1 MSGKAP
7 KIDTRDAGRIAE
19 QTVELLKHYV
29 PEWKEFNPA
38 TDKPEGVSSALIHIF
53 ARFSEIIIQRLNKAP
68 EKNFMAFLDMLG
80 ASLLPPQPARA
91 PLTFTLSAGSAEEG
105 RAPAGTQVA
114 AAPAEGEKEPVVFET
129 ERELVVT
136 SAQLK
141 SVWVNEPGQDKYA
154 DQSCIVTSKSSTG
167 VSVFKGTENVE
178 HMLYIGHDTL
188 LGYPVIKELKL
199 TISLNEIIE
208 NPDERT
214 VQWEIWDGKKG
225 IKLTPDDGTA
235 NLTTSGEIKFAN
247 LFSQFSQLTVYDKK
261 SRWLRCR
268 LMTSI
273 TPGIDPIKE
282 MVRVGQLPSIDS
294 INVMSE
300 VEREDL
306 ETETAF
312 ANHLQVDLSKEFF
325 PFGEKPKLG
334 DTLYLANSETFS
346 KAGATVILAVNLKQ
360 PGIASDDIKLK
371 WEFGNGKKWTIIG
384 TSTKNGPQTPDGND
398 KFKFS
403 DTTNAFTQSGD
414 DKKVT
419 FTFDPNEMLNQTKV
433 NGVKDYWIRVRI
445 VAGNYGKDAGYST
458 VDTLQFLFN
467 LSPDHQAT
475 LNEGK
480 VSAALDSEFKEKKG
494 VGLFAVVVKTS
505 GKNWLLIDTSNKVY
519 NVKKEGLLI
528 NVYIQSVGYNPTP
541 ATFSPPSISKVT
553 VSYSLTKNGIPDLI
567 ITYNDFFYKNVTS
580 VTSFKPFTP
589 TKDEKSTLYIGFTP
603 PPGKTFPNSKIN
615 LYFGVVPVIFGDS
628 PDNPSSTNSPRLT
641 WEYWKSNNW
650 SKLTIRD
657 ETEAFT
663 RSGLVE
669 FMAPSDFSSHNK
681 FEDKDRHWL
690 RVRLESGEY
699 EFKPKLNRLLL
710 NTTMASQSVTIR
722 DEILGSSDGSESQKF
737 KTRRA
742 PVLSGQKLEVREPEP
757 PSSGEKVV
765 IKKEEG
771 NDAVSTTD
779 KEGSKETWVC
789 WHETPDFYGSC
800 PRDRH
805 YLLNHLTGEILF
817 GDGTNGLIPPVGN
830 GNLRISLYKSGGGV
844 SGNKAEN
851 TIIQLKTTA
860 PYVEKVTNPE
870 AAVGG
875 ADAEVLESLINRA
888 PRTIR
893 HRGRA
898 VTFEDYEDLAML
910 ASPEVA
916 RTKCITI
923 RNLNI
928 DPLYTMPVSP
938 GEVSIIILPRS
949 TGVKPLPSL
958 ELINRVQ
965 EYIEANS
972 LPTVNVSVVGPLY
985 LSVNIT
991 AEIALD
997 SLEGAS
1003 AVEQIV
1009 YRKLT
1014 DFLHPLTGGL
1024 DGVGWAFGREPHK
1037 SDLYALIEAVPGVD
1051 HIRTLNVVETEDQPG
1066 VKNTGNY
1073 LVYSGKHEI
1082 SLVFEKM

>member
-7 KIDTRDAGRIAE
+7 KIDTRDAGKIAE
-19 QTVELLKHYV
+19 QAVELLKHYA

-91 PLTFTLSAGSAEEG
+91 PLTFTLSAGSSEEG

-154 DQSCIVTSKSSTG
+154 DQSYIVTSESSTG
-167 VSVFKGTENVE
+167 VCVFKGTENVE

-199 TISLNEIIE
+199 TISLNEIIK

-235 NLTTSGEIKFAN
+235 NLTTGGEITFAN
-247 LFSQFSQLTVYDKK
+247 LSSQFPQLTVYDKK
-261 SRWLRCR
+261 NRWLRCR

-273 TPGIDPIKE
+273 IPGIASLE
-282 MVRVGQLPSIDS
+282 GMVRAGQLPSIDS

-300 VEREDL
+300 VERKDL
-306 ETETAF
+306 EAETAF

-334 DTLYLANSETFS
+334 DTLYLANSEAFS
-346 KAGATVILAVNLKQ
+346 KAGAKVTLAVNLKQ
-360 PGIASDDIKLK
+360 PGMASDDIEVK
-371 WEFGNGKKWTIIG
+371 WEFGNGKKWTELTINDG
-384 TSTKNGPQTPDGND
+384 TENLTKNGDV
-398 KFKFS
+398 K
-403 DTTNAFTQSGD
+403 
-414 DKKVT
+414 
-419 FTFDPNEMLNQTKV
+419 FTFPDEPISQTTV

-467 LSPDHQAT
+467 LSPAYQAT

-480 VSAALDSEFKEKKG
+480 VSDALNKEFKEKKG

-505 GKNWLLIDTSNKVY
+505 GQNWLLIDTNNKVY
-519 NVKKEGLLI
+519 DVKKEGALI
-528 NVYIQSVGYNPTP
+528 NVYIQSVGYDPTP
-541 ATFSPPSISKVT
+541 ATFAPPSISQVV
-553 VSYSLTKNGIPDLI
+553 VSYSLTKNDKPDTI
-567 ITYNDFFYKNVTS
+567 ITYNDFSYEDVTS
-580 VTSFKPFTP
+580 AASFKPFKP
-589 TKDEKSTLYIGFTP
+589 TIDEKPTLYLGFTP
-603 PPGKTFPNSKIN
+603 PSGKTFPNSKIN
-615 LYFGVVPVIFGDS
+615 LYFGVAPVVFGDS
-628 PDNPSSTNSPRLT
+628 PDNPLPATPPRLA
-641 WEYWKSNNW
+641 WACWDGSNW

-699 EFKPKLNRLLL
+699 EFKPKLKRLLL

-779 KEGSKETWVC
+779 KEGSKETWVR

-805 YLLNHLTGEILF
+805 YVLNHLTGEILF
-817 GDGTNGLIPPVGN
+817 GDGINGLIPPVGN

-851 TIIQLKTTA
+851 TIIQLKTTV
-860 PYVEKVTNPE
+860 PYVEKVTNTE
-870 AAVGG
+870 AAAGG
-875 ADAEVLESLINRA
+875 ADAESFESLIDRA

-893 HRGRA
+893 HRSRA
-898 VTFEDYEDLAML
+898 VTLEDYEDMAML
-910 ASPEVA
+910 ASAKVA
-916 RTKCITI
+916 RAKCIPLLKLKDTP
-923 RNLNI
+923 LNEKQ
-928 DPLYTMPVSP
+928 SP
-938 GEVSIIILPRS
+938 GEVSVIIVPRS
-949 TGVKPLPSL
+949 IDDKPLPSL

-965 EYIEANS
+965 DYLQANG

-985 LSVNIT
+985 VSVEV
-991 AEIALD
+991 AVEIVLA
-997 SLEGAS
+997 SMEGARQVGQ
-1003 AVEQIV
+1003 AVYQ
-1009 YRKLT
+1009 KLA
-1014 DFLHPLTGGL
+1014 DFIHPLTGGS
-1024 DGVGWAFGREPHK
+1024 GGNGWAFGRKPHK
-1037 SDLYALIEAVPGVD
+1037 SDFYALIEAVQGVD
-1051 HIRTLNVVETEDQPG
+1051 HIRSLTVAETEDQAG
-1066 VKNTGNY
+1066 VKDTGRF
-1073 LVYSGKHEI
+1073 LVYSGEHTVTL
-1082 SLVFEKM
+1082 SF

>member
-7 KIDTRDAGRIAE
+7 KIDSRDAGRIAE

-38 TDKPEGVSSALIHIF
+38 TNKPEGVSSALIHIF

-80 ASLLPPQPARA
+80 ASLLSPQPARA

-154 DQSCIVTSKSSTG
+154 DQSCIVTSESSTG

-208 NPDERT
+208 NTDERT

-235 NLTTSGEIKFAN
+235 NLTTSGEITFAN
-247 LFSQFSQLTVYDKK
+247 LSSQFPQLTVYAKK

-273 TPGIDPIKE
+273 IPGIDALE
-282 MVRVGQLPSIDS
+282 GMVRAEQLPSIDS
-294 INVMSE
+294 IKIMAE
-300 VEREDL
+300 VERIDL
-306 ETETAF
+306 IADRAF

-334 DTLYLANSETFS
+334 DTLYIANSEVFS

-360 PGIASDDIKLK
+360 PGKASDDIELK
-371 WEFGNGKKWTIIG
+371 WEFGNGRKWTELTINDG
-384 TSTKNGPQTPDGND
+384 TENLTKNGN
-398 KFKFS
+398 
-403 DTTNAFTQSGD
+403 
-414 DKKVT
+414 VE
-419 FTFDPNEMLNQTKV
+419 FTFPDEPISQTTV
-433 NGVKDYWIRVRI
+433 NGLKDYWIRVRI
-445 VAGNYGKDAGYST
+445 IAGNYGKNSGYSI

-480 VSAALDSEFKEKKG
+480 VSGALNSEFKEKKG
-494 VGLFAVVVKTS
+494 VSLFAVVVKTS
-505 GKNWLLIDTSNKVY
+505 DKNWLLIDINNKVY
-519 NVKKEGLLI
+519 NVKKEGALI

-541 ATFSPPSISKVT
+541 ATFAPPSISKVV
-553 VSYSLTKNGIPDLI
+553 VSYSLTKNDIPDTI
-567 ITYNDFFYKNVTS
+567 ITYNDFSYEDVTS

-589 TKDEKSTLYIGFTP
+589 TSDQKPTLYLGFTP

-615 LYFGVVPVIFGDS
+615 LYFGVAPVIFGDS

-681 FEDKDRHWL
+681 FEDLDWHWL

-699 EFKPKLNRLLL
+699 EFKPKLNLLLL

-722 DEILGSSDGSESQKF
+722 DETLGSSDGSENQKF

-742 PVLSGQKLEVREPEP
+742 PVLSGQKLEVCETEP
-757 PSSGEKVV
+757 PPVSEQLN
-765 IKKEEG
+765 INKEEG
-771 NDAVSTTD
+771 NDAIFTTD
-779 KEGSKETWVC
+779 NKGRKETWVR
-789 WHETPDFYGSC
+789 WHETPDFYGSG

-805 YLLNHLTGEILF
+805 YVLNHLTGEILF
-817 GDGTNGLIPPVGN
+817 GDGINGLIPPVGK
-830 GNLRISLYKSGGGV
+830 GNLRISFYKSGGGV
-844 SGNKAEN
+844 SGNKAED
-851 TIIQLKTTA
+851 TIIQLKTTV
-860 PYVEKVTNPE
+860 PYVEKVTNTE
-870 AAVGG
+870 AAAGG
-875 ADAEVLESLINRA
+875 ADAESFESLIDRA

-898 VTFEDYEDLAML
+898 VTLEDYEDMAML
-910 ASPEVA
+910 ASAKVA
-916 RTKCITI
+916 RAKCI
-923 RNLNI
+923 
-928 DPLYTMPVSP
+928 PLLKLKDTRLDEKPSP
-938 GEVSIIILPRS
+938 GEVSVIIVPRS
-949 TGVKPLPSL
+949 TDDKPLPSL

-965 EYIEANS
+965 DYLQANG

-985 LSVNIT
+985 VSVEV
-991 AEIALD
+991 AVKIALA
-997 SLEGAS
+997 SMEGAS
-1003 AVEQIV
+1003 AVEQAV
-1009 YRKLT
+1009 HQKLA

-1024 DGVGWAFGREPHK
+1024 DGNGWAFGRKPHK
-1037 SDLYALIEAVPGVD
+1037 SDFYALIEAVQGVD
-1051 HIRTLNVVETEDQPG
+1051 HIRSLSVVETEDQAG
-1066 VKNTGNY
+1066 VIDSGRF
-1073 LVYSGKHEI
+1073 LVYSGEHTVT
-1082 SLVFEKM
+1082 LCF

>member
-7 KIDTRDAGRIAE
+7 KIDTRDAGKIAE
-19 QTVELLKHYV
+19 QAVELLKHYA

-91 PLTFTLSAGSAEEG
+91 PLTFTLSAGSAGEG

-141 SVWVNEPGQDKYA
+141 SVWVHEPGQDKYA
-154 DQSCIVTSKSSTG
+154 DQTCIVTSESSTG

-247 LFSQFSQLTVYDKK
+247 LSPQFPQLTVYDKK

-273 TPGIDPIKE
+273 IPGIDAPGGL
-282 MVRVGQLPSIDS
+282 VRAGQLPSIDS
-294 INVMSE
+294 IKIMAE
-300 VEREDL
+300 VERIDL
-306 ETETAF
+306 IADRAF
-312 ANHLQVDLSKEFF
+312 TNHLQVDLSKEFF

-334 DTLYLANSETFS
+334 DTLYIVNSEVFS

-360 PGIASDDIKLK
+360 PGKASDDIELK
-371 WEFGNGKKWTIIG
+371 WEFGNGRKWTELTINDG
-384 TSTKNGPQTPDGND
+384 TKNLTKNGN
-398 KFKFS
+398 
-403 DTTNAFTQSGD
+403 
-414 DKKVT
+414 VE
-419 FTFDPNEMLNQTKV
+419 FTFPDEPISQTTV

-445 VAGNYGKDAGYST
+445 IAGNYGKDAGYDT

-467 LSPDHQAT
+467 LSPAYQAT

-480 VSAALDSEFKEKKG
+480 VSDALNKEFKEKKG

-505 GKNWLLIDTSNKVY
+505 GQNWLLIDTNNKVY
-519 NVKKEGLLI
+519 DVKKEGALI
-528 NVYIQSVGYNPTP
+528 NVYIQSIGYNPTP
-541 ATFSPPSISKVT
+541 ATYAPPSISKVI
-553 VSYSLTKNGIPDLI
+553 VSYSLMKNGIPDTI
-567 ITYNDFFYKNVTS
+567 ITYNDFSYKEVTS
-580 VTSFKPFTP
+580 VSPFNPFTP
-589 TKDEKSTLYIGFTP
+589 TNDEKSTLYLGFTP
-603 PPGKTFPNSKIN
+603 PSGKNFPNSKIN
-615 LYFGVVPVIFGDS
+615 LYFGVAPVIFGDS
-628 PDNPSSTNSPRLT
+628 ADNPSSTNSPRLT
-641 WEYWKSNNW
+641 WEYWNNNGW
-650 SKLTIRD
+650 TKLTIRD

-681 FEDKDRHWL
+681 FEDLDWHWL

-722 DEILGSSDGSESQKF
+722 DETLGSSDGSENQKF

-742 PVLSGQKLEVREPEP
+742 PVLSGQKLEVRETEP
-757 PSSGEKVV
+757 PPVSEQLN
-765 IKKEEG
+765 INKEEG
-771 NDAVSTTD
+771 NDAIFTTD
-779 KEGSKETWVC
+779 NKGRKETWVR
-789 WHETPDFYGSC
+789 WHETPDFYGSG

-805 YLLNHLTGEILF
+805 YVLNHLTGEILF
-817 GDGTNGLIPPVGN
+817 GDGINGLIPPVGK
-830 GNLRISLYKSGGGV
+830 GNLRISFYKSGGGV

-851 TIIQLKTTA
+851 TIVQLKTTV
-860 PYVEKVTNPE
+860 PYVEKVTNTE
-870 AAVGG
+870 AAAGG
-875 ADAEVLESLINRA
+875 ADAESFESLINRA

-898 VTFEDYEDLAML
+898 VTLEDYEDMAML
-910 ASPEVA
+910 ASAKVA
-916 RTKCITI
+916 RAKCI
-923 RNLNI
+923 
-928 DPLYTMPVSP
+928 PLLKLKDTPLDEKPSP
-938 GEVSIIILPRS
+938 GEVSVIIVPRS
-949 TGVKPLPSL
+949 TDDKPLPSL

-965 EYIEANS
+965 DYLQANG

-985 LSVNIT
+985 VSVEV
-991 AEIALD
+991 AVEIALA
-997 SLEGAS
+997 SMEGAS
-1003 AVEQIV
+1003 AVEQAV
-1009 YRKLT
+1009 HQKLA

-1024 DGVGWAFGREPHK
+1024 DGNGWAFGRKPHK
-1037 SDLYALIEAVPGVD
+1037 SDFYALIEAVQGVD
-1051 HIRTLNVVETEDQPG
+1051 HIRSLTVAETEDQAG
-1066 VKNTGNY
+1066 VIDTGRF
-1073 LVYSGKHEI
+1073 LVYSGEHTVT
-1082 SLVFEKM
+1082 LCF

>member
-7 KIDTRDAGRIAE
+7 KIDTRDAGKIAE
-19 QTVELLKHYV
+19 QAVELLKHYA

-141 SVWVNEPGQDKYA
+141 SVWVHEPGQDKYA
-154 DQSCIVTSKSSTG
+154 DQSCIVTSESSTG
-167 VSVFKGTENVE
+167 VSLFKGTENVE

-247 LFSQFSQLTVYDKK
+247 LSLQFSQLTVYDKK

-294 INVMSE
+294 TNVMAE
-300 VEREDL
+300 VKRKDL
-306 ETETAF
+306 EAEAAF

-334 DTLYLANSETFS
+334 DTLYLANSEAFS
-346 KAGATVILAVNLKQ
+346 KAGATVTLAVNLKQ

-371 WEFGNGKKWTIIG
+371 WEFGNGRKWTELTIKDG
-384 TSTKNGPQTPDGND
+384 TANLTKSGNV
-398 KFKFS
+398 K
-403 DTTNAFTQSGD
+403 
-414 DKKVT
+414 
-419 FTFDPNEMLNQTKV
+419 FTFPDEPINQTTV
-433 NGVKDYWIRVRI
+433 NGVEDYWIRVRI
-445 VAGNYGKDAGYST
+445 IAGNYGKDAGYDT

-467 LSPDHQAT
+467 LSSAYQAT

-480 VSAALDSEFKEKKG
+480 VSDALNKEFKGKKG

-505 GKNWLLIDTSNKVY
+505 GQNWLLIDTNNKVY
-519 NVKKEGLLI
+519 DVKKEGALI
-528 NVYIQSVGYNPTP
+528 NVYIQSVGYTP
-541 ATFSPPSISKVT
+541 ATYAPPSIDKVT
-553 VSYSLTKNGIPDLI
+553 VSYSLTKNDKPDTI
-567 ITYNDFFYKNVTS
+567 ITYNDFSYKNVTS
-580 VTSFKPFTP
+580 AASFKPFKP
-589 TKDEKSTLYIGFTP
+589 TIDEKPTLYLGFTP

-615 LYFGVVPVIFGDS
+615 LYFGVAPVIFGDS

-669 FMAPSDFSSHNK
+669 FMAPSDFSSHIE
-681 FEDKDRHWL
+681 FEDLKRHWL

-722 DEILGSSDGSESQKF
+722 DEILGSSDGSENQKF

-742 PVLSGQKLEVREPEP
+742 PVLSGQKIEVRETEP
-757 PSSGEKVV
+757 PPVTEQLN
-765 IKKEEG
+765 INKEEG
-771 NDAVSTTD
+771 NDAIFTTD
-779 KEGSKETWVC
+779 NKGRKETWVR
-789 WHETPDFYGSC
+789 WHETPDFYGSG

-805 YLLNHLTGEILF
+805 YVLNHLTGEILF
-817 GDGTNGLIPPVGN
+817 GDGINGLIPPVGN
-830 GNLRISLYKSGGGV
+830 GNLRISFYKSGRGV

-851 TIIQLKTTA
+851 TIIQLKTTV
-860 PYVEKVTNPE
+860 PYVEKVTNTE
-870 AAVGG
+870 AAAGG
-875 ADAEVLESLINRA
+875 ADAESFESLINRA

-898 VTFEDYEDLAML
+898 VTLEDYEDMAML
-910 ASPEVA
+910 ASAKVA
-916 RTKCITI
+916 RAKCI
-923 RNLNI
+923 
-928 DPLYTMPVSP
+928 PLLKLKDTPLDEKPSP
-938 GEVSIIILPRS
+938 GEVSVIIVPRS
-949 TGVKPLPSL
+949 TDDKPLPSL

-965 EYIEANS
+965 DYLQANG

-985 LSVNIT
+985 VSVEV
-991 AEIALD
+991 AVEIALA
-997 SLEGAS
+997 SMEGAS
-1003 AVEQIV
+1003 AVEQAV
-1009 YRKLT
+1009 HQKLA

-1024 DGVGWAFGREPHK
+1024 DGNGWAFGRKPHK
-1037 SDLYALIEAVPGVD
+1037 SDFYALIEAVQGVD
-1051 HIRTLNVVETEDQPG
+1051 HIRSLTVAETEDQAG
-1066 VKNTGNY
+1066 VIDTGRF
-1073 LVYSGKHEI
+1073 LVYSGGEHRVT
-1082 SLVFEKM
+1082 LCF